1 MIRKRLYLVIA
12 GLEVEI
18 RVVSPGVAAPVPPIE
33 RVPPDQ
39 VQRSPD
45 RLPIVLG
52 HYQQHVVGHALPQKV
67 EEVAGQVRSAPPG
80 GEDIFVC
87 IERGIIS

>member
-1 MIRKRLYLVIA
+1 
-12 GLEVEI
+12 VEI

-52 HYQQHVVGHALPQKV
+52 HDQQHVVGHALPQKV

-80 GEDIFVC
+80 GADISVFLR
-87 IERGIIS
+87 EGSISDDFEKRD